1 MKKNLLLL
9 LVCLAVLAQAA
20 SAANINPRVG
30 KKLFDS
36 VCRACHIEGTEAGEL
51 NPSSKTM
58 EEWQQLIEKNKH
70 RCDPKVLP
78 SLTPEDKEALIMF
91 LKRYASDYDY

>member
-1 MKKNLLLL
+1 MKKNLILLL
-9 LVCLAVLAQAA
+9 LLLAVLAQAA
-20 SAANINPRVG
+20 SAAKANPRVG
-30 KKLFDS
+30 KKLFDK
-36 VCRACHIEGTEAGEL
+36 VCRACHVEGTKAGEL

-58 EEWQQLIEKNKH
+58 AEWHQLIVKNKH

-78 SLTPEDKEALIMF
+78 SLTQDDRDALVMF